1 MLGLPGPPT
10 ANKINKN
17 TVGWILQ
24 ISDGKHLCGLQTCLL
39 IHDYLGSVSGLFRF
53 KSFTAFGCRANY
65 DNRNQ
70 NVVFLNRRDKQSD
83 GCRPIVND
91 ILFMKRIRYHTVLAL
106 LIRFV
111 HPPSPILQ
119 ISNRSTMT
127 SPVCSLLLRQFA
139 MTSTSAASV
148 SLVPM
153 TQ

>member
-70 NVVFLNRRDKQSD
+70 NVVFLNRRDKHSD

-119 ISNRSTMT
+119 ISNRTMT